1 MSPEL
6 FKEKIKDFITYL
18 EVERNLSMHT
28 VRAYQTDLERFL
40 VFWQTILNNNTQEQ
54 ITLNRAFERYCVALY
69 HEQIEKS
76 SIARKISCMKSF
88 ISFLKTLGV
97 VVPLTLTRPR
107 LDKKLPLYLSVD
119 EIFHVL
125 DTIKHDELPTRKPF
139 RDKAV
144 FELLYATGIRCSELV
159 QIKISDIDI
168 EQKTIRIYGKGKKE
182 RIALFGT
189 KAKEI
194 MLSYLSHERPAVLHQ
209 NERLFLNN
217 RNEPL
222 TTRSVQRIIEMF
234 RAFLKIKK
242 KLTPH
247 KLRHSFA
254 THLLNQGVD
263 LRTLQELLG
272 HKTLASTEKYT
283 HVSTEQLSMMCDTL
297 HPLNTIIKSGDNED

>member
-6 FKEKIKDFITYL
+6 FREKIKDFISYL
-18 EVERNLSMHT
+18 EVERNLSVHT

-40 VFWQTILNNNTQEQ
+40 TFWQTIQKNNSSED
-54 ITLNRAFERYCVALY
+54 IPLNRAFERYCVALY

-76 SIARKISCMKSF
+76 SIARKMSCMKSF
-88 ISFLKTLGV
+88 ISFLKTLGIT
-97 VVPLTLTRPR
+97 VPLSITRPR
-107 LDKKLPLYLSVD
+107 LDKKLPLFLSVD

-125 DTIKHDELPTRKPF
+125 DTVRIDELPTRKPY

-159 QIKISDIDI
+159 HIKISDIDI
-168 EQKTIRIYGKGKKE
+168 EQKTIRIYGKGRKE
-182 RIALFGT
+182 RIALFGQ
-189 KAKEI
+189 KAKEM
-194 MLSYLSHERPAVLHQ
+194 MLSYLAHERPQATSQ
-209 NERLFLNN
+209 SDRLFLNN

-242 KLTPH
+242 EITPH

-283 HVSTEQLSMMCDTL
+283 HVSTEQLSEMCDTI
-297 HPLNTIIKSGDNED
+297 HPLNTIIKSDDDN

>member
-1 MSPEL
+1 MSPEQ
-6 FKEKIKDFITYL
+6 FREKIKDFISYL
-18 EVERNLSMHT
+18 EVERNLSLHT

-40 VFWQTILNNNTQEQ
+40 TFWKTIEKNSEQ
-54 ITLNRAFERYCVALY
+54 DIPLNRAFERYCVALY

-76 SIARKISCMKSF
+76 SIARKMSCMKSF
-88 ISFLKTLGV
+88 IAFLKTIGITVHLSI
-97 VVPLTLTRPR
+97 TRPR
-107 LDKKLPLYLSVD
+107 LDKKLPLFLSVD

-125 DTIKHDELPTRKPF
+125 DTIKIDDLPTRKPY

-159 QIKISDIDI
+159 HIKISDIDI
-168 EQKTIRIYGKGKKE
+168 EQKTIRIYGKGRKE
-182 RIALFGT
+182 RIALFGQ
-189 KAKEI
+189 KAKDI
-194 MLSYLSHERPAVLHQ
+194 MLSYLANERPQATSQ
-209 NERLFLNN
+209 SDRLFLNN

-242 KLTPH
+242 EITPH

-283 HVSTEQLSMMCDTL
+283 HVSTEQLSEMCDTM
-297 HPLNTIIKSGDNED
+297 HPLNTMIKSDDND